1 MVTERERERAVRA
14 GGERQSDA
22 LMVSTLN
29 AFFCMLE
36 MLKCCRTGVRGQ
48 MSDQGDFT
56 FSQCGF
62 FFTFQIKS
70 ISWNFT
76 HSNDESK
83 WSHLIGRY
91 FHCSRG
97 PKPHPEQ

>member
-22 LMVSTLN
+22 LMDSTLN

-48 MSDQGDFT
+48 MSVIRET
-56 FSQCGF
+56 LLSASVF
-62 FFTFQIKS
+62 FFYFSNQID
-70 ISWNFT
+70 FMEL
-76 HSNDESK
+76 HSFK
-83 WSHLIGRY
+83 
-91 FHCSRG
+91 
-97 PKPHPEQ
+97 